1 MVVGAGAKVLP
12 RRDHPDVESNS
23 RKPASARASGAG
35 LGSNRDT
42 TRQHNLS
49 TVLTLVHCSAGI
61 SRAELTRLT
70 GLNRSTIA
78 ALVGELAQ
86 LGLVL
91 ENEPDQR
98 QQHGRPS
105 IMISPGPGVLA
116 LAVNPDLDAVN
127 VALVALGGSIVN
139 PVRFHTVAPPSTAEV
154 VNIVSAIYTGM
165 ATSLPEN
172 RRVVGVGVAVPGL
185 VDPADGTVI
194 EAPQLGW
201 QEEPLAAQLSAAL
214 NLPVTC
220 ANDAIVGARAQAAFG
235 AGRDVSDFVYLYGG
249 ASGIAGGILSGGQLL
264 QGATGFAGQI
274 GHLLVRTDGASCS
287 CGSAGCLEAEVTREE
302 LLRATGVPSGQAE
315 DLESTVLGL
324 FESGNAPEALLEIL
338 QRQSRL
344 LAVALRAL
352 VHQMNPSVFVLGGFL
367 RILART
373 MPALL
378 EDAVRVGGARSAREQ
393 VAIELAPLGD
403 DPVLVG
409 AAELAFTELLADPA
423 RVLGTASPAP
433 IDS

>member
-1 MVVGAGAKVLP
+1 MDVGAGAKVLL
-12 RRDHPDVESNS
+12 RRDRPEVESNS
-23 RKPASARASGAG
+23 RKPAGARASGAG

-49 TVLTLVHCSAGI
+49 TVLGLVHSSAGI

-105 IMISPGPGVLA
+105 IMITPGSGVLA
-116 LAVNPDLDAVN
+116 LAVNPDIDAVN
-127 VALVALGGSIVN
+127 VALVALGGHIVN
-139 PVRFHTVAPPSTAEV
+139 PVRFHTVAAPSTAEV

-165 ATSLPEN
+165 ATSLPQDH
-172 RRVVGVGVAVPGL
+172 RVVGIGVAVPGL

-201 QEEPLAAQLSAAL
+201 QEEPLAAQLFAAL
-214 NLPVTC
+214 KLPVSC

-235 AGRDVSDFVYLYGG
+235 MGRDVSDFVYLFGG
-249 ASGIAGGILSGGQLL
+249 ASGIAGGILSGGHLL

-274 GHLLVRTDGASCS
+274 GHMLVRTGGASCS
-287 CGSAGCLEAEVTREE
+287 CGSEGCLEAEVTREE
-302 LLRATGVPSGQAE
+302 LLLATGVPSGRAE
-315 DLESTVLGL
+315 DLESTVLKL
-324 FESGNAPEALLEIL
+324 FETGNAPEHLLEIIE
-338 QRQSRL
+338 RQSRL
-344 LAVALRAL
+344 LAIALRAL
-352 VHQMNPSVFVLGGFL
+352 VHQLNPSVIVLGGFL

-373 MPALL
+373 MPSIFEGAI
-378 EDAVRVGGARSAREQ
+378 RVGGARGAREH
-393 VAIELAPLGD
+393 VSIELAPLGE
-403 DPVLVG
+403 DPLLVG
-409 AAELAFTELLADPA
+409 AAELAFKDLLADPA
-423 RVLGTASPAP
+423 RVLSTTFTAGSEV
-433 IDS
+433 